1 MVDVDKLLEL
11 EARATAGKWESAYHN
26 RTDTFAVTV
35 EMGGYDACNDE
46 ENIIVCAMDG
56 GSEHAFNTDLIA
68 EMRNSIRELCL
79 EVKALRAE
87 VLAAR
92 ECVEFLR
99 KIDRRSGNYL
109 DGEPPMLVL
118 QAYDEARRG

>member
-1 MVDVDKLLEL
+1 MVYVDKLLEL
-11 EARATAGKWESAYHN
+11 EAKATAGKWESAYHN

-68 EMRNSIRELCL
+68 EMRNSIRDLCL
-79 EVKALRAE
+79 EVKALRDVAE
-87 VLAAR
+87 AAKR
-92 ECVEFLR
+92 VIEFDFLDHR
-99 KIDRRSGNYL
+99 ID
-109 DGEPPMLVL
+109 L
-118 QAYDEARRG
+118 QHKLKKLDEARRDENR